1 MCFFALDD
9 YVAIFM
15 FNSLLIQ
22 WNLQIKPIN
31 CGGVPKLIAQLEC
44 SYKNSYSN
52 IIKKCIVKTLD

>member
-1 MCFFALDD
+1 MNVFLALDD

-22 WNLQIKPIN
+22 WSLQIKPIN
-31 CGGVPKLIAQLEC
+31 CVGVPKLIVQLEC

-52 IIKKCIVKTLD
+52 TIKNA